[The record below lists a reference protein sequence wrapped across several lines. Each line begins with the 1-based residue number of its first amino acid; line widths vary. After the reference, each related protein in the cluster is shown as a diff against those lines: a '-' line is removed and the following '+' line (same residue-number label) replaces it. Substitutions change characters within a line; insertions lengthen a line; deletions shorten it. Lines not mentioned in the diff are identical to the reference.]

1 MKLRKQNVFCN
12 EDSKYFY
19 EGNLDIDEVLYEIE
33 KEIEYKQQK
42 IKKEE
47 KEISSKYK
55 RRETKYRNLGCRILQ
70 GNDAFNEIQN
80 SFSWSMIAINTD
92 EIYSI
97 EYSGS
102 TYFNS
107 DLDIQDFYTIRSIVN
122 NQIRREVLWSFMLP
136 DISKYKW
143 AIKNYHT
150 GIRLDHPDY

>member
-1 MKLRKQNVFCN
+1 MKLRKQNAICN
-12 EDSKYFY
+12 EDNKYSY
-19 EGNLDIDEVLYEIE
+19 EGNLEIDEVLYEIE
-33 KEIEYKQQK
+33 YEKQK
-42 IKKEE
+42 VKKED

-70 GNDAFNEIQN
+70 GNDALKEIQN
-80 SFSWSMIAINTD
+80 SFSCSMIAINTD

-122 NQIRREVLWSFMLP
+122 NQIHREVLWSFMLP
-136 DISKYKW
+136 CISKYKW
-143 AIKNYHT
+143 AIKKYHT

>member
-12 EDSKYFY
+12 EDADYSY
-19 EGNLDIDEVLYEIE
+19 EGNSEIDEVLYEIE
-33 KEIEYKQQK
+33 YEKQK

-55 RRETKYRNLGCRILQ
+55 RRETKFKNLGCRILQ
-70 GNDAFNEIQN
+70 GNDAFKAIQN
-80 SFSWSMIAINTD
+80 SFSCSMIAINTD

-102 TYFNS
+102 AYFNS